1 MNAAPAAPTS
11 NAAVPTLPAD
21 LAALLDARGELSVV
35 HPATGEPVRL
45 VPVAAGGGDDD
56 RPLTP
61 AERAE
66 LDGGQTDLEAIRE
79 GLAEADAGAL
89 MSRAEFRAAMAARH
103 PRLRGR

>member
-1 MNAAPAAPTS
+1 MNAAPPPAAP
-11 NAAVPTLPAD
+11 PTLPAD

-35 HPATGEPVRL
+35 HPATGEPLRL
-45 VPVAAGGGDDD
+45 VPTAPVGGADDDD

-79 GLAEADAGAL
+79 GLADANAGAL